1 MNKQTEN
8 AFQMALDQFALEPQE
23 FMPQV
28 GAGASEDY
36 FWASFQ
42 EQLEKVLNTTEVW
55 EKVMTE
61 AKSQEDRDNALRIFN
76 TYLEEKI
83 LRLGL

>member
-1 MNKQTEN
+1 MNKYTEN
-8 AFQMALDQFALEPQE
+8 ALKMALDQFALEPQE

-28 GAGASEDY
+28 GAGASENY

-61 AKSQEDRDNALRIFN
+61 AKSQEDRDNALKIFN

-83 LRLGL
+83 LRMGL

>member
-8 AFQMALDQFALEPQE
+8 ALKMALDQFALEPQD
-23 FMPQV
+23 FMAQV
-28 GAGASEDY
+28 GAGVSEEY
-36 FWASFQ
+36 FWVSFQ
-42 EQLEKVLNTTEVW
+42 EELEKVLNTTEVW

-61 AKSQEDRDNALRIFN
+61 AKSQEDRDNAFRIFN

-83 LRLGL
+83 VRMGL

>member
-8 AFQMALDQFALEPQE
+8 ALKMALDQFALEPQE
-23 FMPQV
+23 FMPEI
-28 GAGASEDY
+28 GAGATEEY
-36 FWASFQ
+36 FYASFQ

-76 TYLEEKI
+76 THLEEK
-83 LRLGL
+83 LVRLGL

>member
-8 AFQMALDQFALEPQE
+8 ALKMALDQFALEPQE

-28 GAGASEDY
+28 GAGATEEY
-36 FWASFQ
+36 FWSCFH
-42 EQLEKVLNTTEVW
+42 EELERVLNTTPVW
-55 EKVMTE
+55 EKVMNE
-61 AKSQEDRDNALRIFN
+61 AKTQEDKDNAFRIFN